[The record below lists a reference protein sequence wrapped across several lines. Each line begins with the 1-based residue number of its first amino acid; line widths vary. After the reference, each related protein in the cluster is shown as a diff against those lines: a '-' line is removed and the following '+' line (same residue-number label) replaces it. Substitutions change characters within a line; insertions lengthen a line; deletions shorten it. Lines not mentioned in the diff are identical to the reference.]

1 MRRIFPFLHILRG
14 KSERN
19 DGKTE
24 CRGTP
29 GSAEKRE
36 KMTVYVRVSC
46 SCASSGLSY
55 LLSKIVPDYSVYF
68 MRPQSSEFS
77 LFHSETTTTHQN
89 QATRKSL
96 VMP

>member
-1 MRRIFPFLHILRG
+1 MGRIFPFLHILIG
-14 KSERN
+14 KSEC
-19 DGKTE
+19 DDSKTE
-24 CRGTP
+24 CSGAP

-36 KMTVYVRVSC
+36 KMTVYIRVSC

-55 LLSKIVPDYSVYF
+55 FLSKIVPDYSVCF

-77 LFHSETTTTHQN
+77 LFHSETTTMHQN

>member
-1 MRRIFPFLHILRG
+1 MKRIFPFLHILRG

-36 KMTVYVRVSC
+36 KMTVYIRVSC

-55 LLSKIVPDYSVYF
+55 LLSKIVPDLL
-68 MRPQSSEFS
+68 S
-77 LFHSETTTTHQN
+77 LFYETSKQ
-89 QATRKSL
+89 RIL
-96 VMP
+96 FVP